1 MDGVRSLRKIPTR
14 LCGTNYC
21 TSLTRFVLSI
31 IRQPKGSQMH
41 LNSTK
46 RTKMWVYGPMGQIG
60 CFSCEKFW
68 CDFVAWT
75 FALVLSRFA
84 PSFVRQPNSP
94 KCTQIVENRPKHE
107 FRVQWGGSGAIVA
120 TNSDVTLCYEHLHL
134 FSLFC
139 TEFHKPTKLSQMHPN
154 STKRAKTWLMDAMGW
169 IGCVR
174 CEKFRRDFVETNF
187 LH

>member
-1 MDGVRSLRKIPTR
+1 MDGVRSLRKIPTW

-107 FRVQWGGSGAIVA
+107 FRVQWGGSGAFVVK
-120 TNSDVTLCYEHLHL
+120 NSDGTSGHKVFHQFDPFYTKCCYA
-134 FSLFC
+134 
-139 TEFHKPTKLSQMHPN
+139 TKQSQIQPN
-154 STKRAKTWLMDAMGW
+154 NTKHTKAW
-169 IGCVR
+169 V
-174 CEKFRRDFVETNF
+174 
-187 LH
+187 

>member
-1 MDGVRSLRKIPTR
+1 MSAPKHEFRVNGVDQVCSLWKLLMQ
-14 LCGTNYC
+14 LCGMN
-21 TSLTRFVLSI
+21 
-31 IRQPKGSQMH
+31 
-41 LNSTK
+41 
-46 RTKMWVYGPMGQIG
+46 
-60 CFSCEKFW
+60 FSSSS
-68 CDFVAWT
+68 AY
-75 FALVLSRFA
+75 FA
-84 PSFVRQPNSP
+84 PSFVRQPNGS
-94 KCTQIVENRPKHE
+94 KYTRIVQNAPKHE

-154 STKRAKTWLMDAMGW
+154 STKRDKTWLLDTMGW

>member
-1 MDGVRSLRKIPTR
+1 MSLGSNGTEFRKQTKLFKMHPNCSKRAKTW
-14 LCGTNYC
+14 
-21 TSLTRFVLSI
+21 VLDA
-31 IRQPKGSQMH
+31 
-41 LNSTK
+41 
-46 RTKMWVYGPMGQIG
+46 MGWIG
-60 CFSCEKFW
+60 CVRCEKFRR
-68 CDFVAWT
+68 DFVETNFLAH
-75 FALVLSRFA
+75 FA
-84 PSFVRQPNSP
+84 PSFVRQPNGS
-94 KCTQIVENRPKHE
+94 KYTRIVQNAPKHE

-154 STKRAKTWLMDAMGW
+154 STKRDKTWLLDTMGW